1 MVGGND
7 GRVETK
13 PHCAC
18 LEGGRRGRGEQSR
31 NAKRIFIETSHD
43 NVP

>member
-1 MVGGND
+1 MVGGDD

-18 LEGGRRGRGEQSR
+18 LEGGRRGRGEQTR
-31 NAKRIFIETSHD
+31 NAKEYLEPSND
-43 NVP
+43 NAP